1 MADIKM
7 IKFHALPLAK
17 AKQLVQKAADNL
29 GEEYDLTSEWHGDTL
44 RFHRSGVEG
53 QMKVTASEIHLDV
66 TLGFLLKPFKAK
78 FVEHIEH
85 NFDRLLA
92 GVAKGETKAEGK
104 SAPGHARPAAKKAAK
119 RTRRA

>member
-7 IKFHALPLAK
+7 IKYHELPIAK
-17 AKQLVQKAADNL
+17 ARQLVQKAADDL
-29 GEEYDLTSEWHGDTL
+29 GAEYDLSSEWHGDTL
-44 RFHRSGVEG
+44 RFHRSGVDG

-66 TLGFLLKPFKAK
+66 TLGFLLRPFKAK

-92 GVAKGETKAEGK
+92 HASKAAAK
-104 SAPGHARPAAKKAAK
+104 APAKKAARK
-119 RTRRA
+119 APRKA